1 VGGLCEA
8 EEVYECFW
16 CLVWVIE
23 LGLVVEWATGCCC
36 CDDFPALFSLSL
48 DLGKV
53 LMEALA

>member
-1 VGGLCEA
+1 
-8 EEVYECFW
+8 
-16 CLVWVIE
+16 
-23 LGLVVEWATGCCC
+23 LVVEWATGCCC